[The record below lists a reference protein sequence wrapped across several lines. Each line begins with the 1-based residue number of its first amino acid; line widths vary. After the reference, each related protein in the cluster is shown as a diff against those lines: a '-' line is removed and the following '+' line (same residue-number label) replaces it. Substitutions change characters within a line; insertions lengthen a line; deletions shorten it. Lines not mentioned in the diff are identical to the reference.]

1 MNVCLDI
8 EHDKDIRYREQLD
21 PTILKLY
28 NSGRFNE
35 IPQSA
40 MPGTRPFLLDFTS
53 GSGLSRWNTAIW
65 GHFRAFLRGRE
76 SVLSEKRVPLPTEE
90 ELMDMFAS
98 RIATLR
104 RYVKDIEARERPD
117 GTVETQNE
125 IDERIDRSDKRKL
138 AEARRNARRHEVISR
153 VLVIHELILIKHSFS
168 FIELDWTS
176 QRRICATRTGL
187 SIGSGGGSFGL
198 LGKWV
203 LMVKALTR
211 VQARKGL

>member
-1 MNVCLDI
+1 MNVCLGI
-8 EHDKDIRYREQLD
+8 QQDKDIRYCEQVD
-21 PTILKLY
+21 PTILALY
-28 NSGRFNE
+28 NSGRFSE

-40 MPGTRPFLLDFTS
+40 MPGTRPFLLDFT
-53 GSGLSRWNTAIW
+53 GSGLSKWNIAVW
-65 GHFRAFLRGRE
+65 GHFRAFLHGRE
-76 SVLSEKRVPLPTEE
+76 TVLSEKRVPLPTEE
-90 ELMDMFAS
+90 ELMDMFVA

-104 RYVKDIEARERPD
+104 RYVRDLEARERPD

-125 IDERIDRSDKRKL
+125 INERINRSDKRKL
-138 AEARRNARRHEVISR
+138 DEARRNARRHEVISR